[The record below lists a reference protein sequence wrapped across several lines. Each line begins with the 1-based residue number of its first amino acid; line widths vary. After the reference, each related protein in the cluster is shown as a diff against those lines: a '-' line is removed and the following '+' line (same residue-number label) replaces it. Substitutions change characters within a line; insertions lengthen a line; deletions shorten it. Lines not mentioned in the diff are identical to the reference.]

1 MTIDPIYLDYNAT
14 TPCDPRVVEKMLPY
28 FSEQYGNPANG
39 LHIQGRK
46 SARAVAEA
54 REQISALL
62 AAQPGEVFFT
72 AGATESNNLAILG
85 LARAARRTT
94 RRRIVTTAVE
104 HKAVLL
110 PSKKL
115 ADDGFDIVVL
125 PVNRN
130 GKVDIEA
137 ARDVINTDTL
147 LVSVQAANNELGT
160 IQPVTEISLLAH
172 EKGAYMHCDA
182 AQAVGKIPVN
192 VNDLGVDLLSVS
204 AHKLYGPKGIG
215 CLYVRGGTRTIALE
229 PLAYGGGQE
238 NGLRSG
244 TTNVPG
250 AVGFGEACAIA
261 QTELMDEM
269 ARLTALRDTLEME
282 LLTVIDGLLINA
294 RQTDRLPNTSSLT
307 FPGVDADA
315 LLLNMPEL
323 MSGTGSAC
331 TSGAVEPS
339 HVLTAIGLSRAE
351 SSSTIRLSLGRF
363 TYRHEIREIVALL
376 FQTSATLR
384 ITAQG

>member
-261 QTELMDEM
+261 QTELVDEM

>member
-363 TYRHEIREIVALL
+363 TYRHEIREVVALL
-376 FQTSATLR
+376 FQTSATLS
-384 ITAQG
+384 A